1 MGCSL
6 DRQIDQVGQR
16 ELGPPDVEMS
26 SGELP
31 AKYGGNLEVDQFGG
45 CQLFTAKSRPRLVT
59 IPTVISQRDGKDACI
74 NDEHARTGAR
84 SRMP

>member
-6 DRQIDQVGQR
+6 DREIDQVGQR

-31 AKYGGNLEVDQFGG
+31 AKYGGNFEVDQFGG
-45 CQLFTAKSRPRLVT
+45 CELFTTESRPRLVA
-59 IPTVISQRDGKDACI
+59 IPTVVSQRDGKDVRV

>member
-6 DRQIDQVGQR
+6 DRQIDQVGER

-45 CQLFTAKSRPRLVT
+45 CQLFTTEPRPRLVA
-59 IPTVISQRDGKDACI
+59 IPTVISEGDGKDACI